1 MMTVDAPLSSA
12 IFDINP
18 GHIITT
24 NYDQLLESS
33 RNVFREQYQVIVND
47 KDLLN
52 ADKSK
57 YIIKM
62 HGDLSA
68 NNIVLKEQDYLDYSQ
83 NHVLMEL
90 FIKSL
95 LTDHIVLF
103 LGYSLTD
110 YNMIPKIL
118 NQTKSIF
125 TKALLM
131 GIVRFWTNTAKWIYH
146 SLIQSKG
153 LPI

>member
-1 MMTVDAPLSSA
+1 MFNTDESLYNKVLAESVPMMTVDAPLSSA

-68 NNIVLKEQDYLDYSQ
+68 NNIVLKEQDYLNYSQ

-95 LTDHIVLF
+95 RRRACGRRSLSSTSRCSTYGL
-103 LGYSLTD
+103 LGRSR
-110 YNMIPKIL
+110 
-118 NQTKSIF
+118 SC
-125 TKALLM
+125 
-131 GIVRFWTNTAKWIYH
+131 TACC
-146 SLIQSKG
+146 S
-153 LPI
+153 

>member
-1 MMTVDAPLSSA
+1 MNQHDAGYGDADKPRQGRRDNSA
-12 IFDINP
+12 SRDSNDVP
-18 GHIITT
+18 G
-24 NYDQLLESS
+24 SK
-33 RNVFREQYQVIVND
+33 NVFREQYQVIVSD

-62 HGDLSA
+62 HGDLSTH
-68 NNIVLKEQDYLDYSQ
+68 NIVLKEQDYLDYSQ

-103 LGYSLTD
+103 LGYSLND
-110 YNMIPKIL
+110 YNIKLIISWL
-118 NQTKSIF
+118 NYMRSQNG
-125 TKALLM
+125 ALEENRKV
-131 GIVRFWTNTAKWIYH
+131 GYIVLDQVI
-146 SLIQSKG
+146 
-153 LPI
+153 